1 MSDRI
6 DALSHLYAALVGSL
20 DGYRNAVENARGR
33 GLTPVLRE
41 MAAFR
46 ARHAAEL
53 ERHITAP
60 ENGGANPTTVRRTT
74 TDAVSVVTG
83 INERI
88 LSGLIYG
95 EERVR
100 GHYDDA
106 IGASTAGSPVFNVLN
121 EQRESLQ
128 DKIEDMKRLQA
139 HLAAS
144 WRILA
149 A

>member
-1 MSDRI
+1 MPDPI
-6 DALSHLYAALVGSL
+6 DALSHLYATLVDSL
-20 DGYRNAVENARGR
+20 DGYRNAIENARGR
-33 GLTPVLRE
+33 GLTPVFRE

-46 ARHAAEL
+46 AKHAVEL

-60 ENGGANPTTVRRTT
+60 AKGGANSTTVRRTA
-74 TDAVSVVTG
+74 TDAVSMVTG

-88 LSGLIYG
+88 LPGLIYG

-100 GHYDDA
+100 ECYDDA
-106 IGASTAGSPVFNVLN
+106 IGASTAASPVFNVLN

-128 DKIEDMKRLQA
+128 DKIEDMKRLET